1 MLKTTILLADAQYLV
16 RVGLRC
22 ILSKHPDFEVVG
34 EVANEE
40 DLSAALSALQPDVV
54 ILDYDGPDNFSRD
67 SINTILANSPAP
79 KILIISEDRDKNAIF
94 KVLES
99 GVQSFLT
106 KTCDEQEIAD
116 AVRAAVKGDKF
127 FCTRIVDIL
136 LEKSF
141 GKADSCSPTPLSPRE
156 IEIVQLVSKGYI
168 AKEIADLLHLSTH
181 TVYTH
186 RKNIMKKLQL
196 QTPSELMLYALN
208 NGILELN

>member
-22 ILSKHPDFEVVG
+22 ILAKHPDFEVVG
-34 EVANEE
+34 EVANDE
-40 DLSAALSALQPDVV
+40 DLAAALQALQPDVV
-54 ILDYDGPDNFSRD
+54 ILDYDGPDNFSQD
-67 SINTILANSPAP
+67 SIGTIAAHSPAP
-79 KILIISEDRDKNAIF
+79 KILIISEDRDKNSIF
-94 KVLES
+94 KVLER

-141 GKADSCSPTPLSPRE
+141 GKTDSCAPTPLSPRE
-156 IEIVQLVSKGYI
+156 IEIVQLVAKGYI
-168 AKEIADLLHLSTH
+168 AKEIGDLLHLSTH

>member
-22 ILSKHPDFEVVG
+22 ILSKHSDFEVVG

-116 AVRAAVKGDKF
+116 AVRAAMKGDKF

-141 GKADSCSPTPLSPRE
+141 GKADSCAPTPLSPRE
-156 IEIVQLVSKGYI
+156 IEIVQLVAKGYI

>member
-22 ILSKHPDFEVVG
+22 ILAKHPDFEVVG

-40 DLSAALSALQPDVV
+40 DLAAALQVLHPDVV

-67 SINTILANSPAP
+67 SINTILAHSPAP

-141 GKADSCSPTPLSPRE
+141 GKADSCAPTPLSPRE
-156 IEIVQLVSKGYI
+156 IEIVQLVAKGYI